1 VDRQIGP
8 MLPDYL
14 TLGRLFVP
22 FDLVSRT
29 MMVACCNPFDAAGRD
44 TVQQKVDYSVSWYL
58 ARPSAIV
65 KSLQS
70 IYRLET
76 RD

>member
-1 VDRQIGP
+1 
-8 MLPDYL
+8 
-14 TLGRLFVP
+14 
-22 FDLVSRT
+22 
-29 MMVACCNPFDAAGRD
+29 
-44 TVQQKVDYSVSWYL
+44 VQQKVDYTVSWYL

-76 RD
+76 TD